1 MYFIHVVYIVH
12 CTLYTSIHSVYFRL
26 YTLCTR
32 YSPVLGTGQQLSMLS
47 WPSTSYQYGWSA
59 LSLCSGIILTTE
71 HTLYFTQCTVYCTLH
86 HMYFIL
92 CRLRTSCHP
101 SLVISVA
108 WLVCIPPSLMSL
120 TTAGIIIPS
129 LGSYIEVSIHLVML
143 VILYRR
149 VFI

>member
-1 MYFIHVVYIVH
+1 M
-12 CTLYTSIHSVYFRL
+12 LY
-26 YTLCTR
+26 TR

-47 WPSTSYQYGWSA
+47 WPSTSYQYGLSA
-59 LSLCSGIILTTE
+59 LSLCSGIILTILQTL
-71 HTLYFTQCTVYCTLH
+71 HCTLYFTQCTVYCTLH
-86 HMYFIL
+86 HMYCII

-129 LGSYIEVSIHLVML
+129 LGSYIEVSMYLVML

-149 VFI
+149 VFIYPCLQSYIVIEVSK